1 MKKVFTTSQKAF
13 SIIEVM
19 IGIFVFSLGLISI
32 YALLAS
38 SLNVNSYNR
47 NAIIASQLAREQLEF
62 VYNLR
67 DTNYEKLQLWNL
79 VSPSNTFTPW
89 KYYKAY
95 QDTNYDIV
103 LEEIPTLSGS
113 LPEGKSELSEMWNM
127 SNSGYRICM
136 NWDMYEYCP
145 SILSWEQTTPFY
157 KYLAV
162 EQAVDE
168 LGNPITDAFL
178 IISKVIW
185 YKRGYHEYEIKT
197 VITDW
202 RRI

>member
-79 VSPSNTFTPW
+79 VSPSNTFTP
-89 KYYKAY
+89 
-95 QDTNYDIV
+95 
-103 LEEIPTLSGS
+103 
-113 LPEGKSELSEMWNM
+113 
-127 SNSGYRICM
+127 
-136 NWDMYEYCP
+136 
-145 SILSWEQTTPFY
+145 
-157 KYLAV
+157 
-162 EQAVDE
+162 
-168 LGNPITDAFL
+168 
-178 IISKVIW
+178 
-185 YKRGYHEYEIKT
+185 
-197 VITDW
+197 
-202 RRI
+202 